1 MSRGGGWLM
10 PSEAQELLSLVGIPM
25 AVARPA
31 SRWEEV
37 EKAAEQI
44 GFPVALKAVG
54 PTILHKTD
62 VGGVRLGI
70 PDMPSLRDAHREMTA
85 RVGDAMTGVLVQ
97 EMVAG
102 GVEMIVGATTD
113 PAFGSLV
120 LYGSGGTL
128 VELLADVSFRLPPL
142 TETDVDDMLEEVR
155 GTALLRGY
163 RGAPPADEG
172 ALRDILARVAALLTF
187 CPEVLELD
195 LNPVRVLD
203 RGARALDCRVR
214 VGRPAAPARSRRI
227 SY

>member
-1 MSRGGGWLM
+1 
-10 PSEAQELLSLVGIPM
+10 M

-54 PTILHKTD
+54 PTILHKTE

-70 PDMPSLRDAHREMTA
+70 PDMPSLRDAHREMSA

-113 PAFGSLV
+113 PAFGPLV

-128 VELLADVSFRLPPL
+128 VELLADVSLRLPPL